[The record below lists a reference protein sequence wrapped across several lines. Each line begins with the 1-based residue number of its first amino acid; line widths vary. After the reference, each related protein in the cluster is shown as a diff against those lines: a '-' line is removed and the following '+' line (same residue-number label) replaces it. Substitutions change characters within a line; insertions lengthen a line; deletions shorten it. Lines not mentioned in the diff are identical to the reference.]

1 MQGPVVVAVAASPR
15 HGFSKQRLSRID
27 LLAGFGVIGDA
38 HAGVNVQHRS
48 RVARDRMQPNL
59 RQLHLIHAEL
69 FDDLA
74 RAGFAVRPAELGENV
89 TTRGIDLLGLPRG
102 TRLRLGAAAEVEL
115 TGLRNPC
122 VQIDGFRQGLTQA
135 VLGRDAAGQLVR
147 KAGVMA
153 IVLSDGPVC
162 PGDAITITLPALPH
176 QALAPV

>member
-1 MQGPVVVAVAASPR
+1 MSDPVVVAVAASPR
-15 HGFSKQRLSRID
+15 HGFSKQPLPRIE
-27 LLAGFGVIGDA
+27 LMAGLGVIGDA

-69 FDDLA
+69 FEDLA
-74 RAGFAVRPAELGENV
+74 RAGFVVRPAELGENV
-89 TTRGIDLLGLPRG
+89 TTRGLDLLALPRG
-102 TRLRLGAAAEVEL
+102 TRLRLGALAEVEL

-122 VQIDGFRQGLTQA
+122 VQIDGFQQGLTQA

-153 IVLSDGPVC
+153 IVLRDGPVQ
-162 PGDAITITLPALPH
+162 PGDAITITLPAPPR

>member
-1 MQGPVVVAVAASPR
+1 MSGPVVVAVAASPR
-15 HGFSKQRLSRID
+15 HGFHKQPLPRID
-27 LLAGFGVIGDA
+27 LMAGFGVIGDA

-69 FDDLA
+69 FDELA

-89 TTRGIDLLGLPRG
+89 TTRGLDLLALPRG
-102 TRLRLGAAAEVEL
+102 TRLRLGPAVEIEL

-122 VQIDGFRQGLTQA
+122 VQIDGFQPGLTRA
-135 VLGRDAAGQLVR
+135 VLDRDAAGNLVR

-153 IVLSDGPVC
+153 IVLTDGPVH
-162 PGDAITITLPALPH
+162 PGDTIAVTLPDFPHTPLLP
-176 QALAPV
+176 V